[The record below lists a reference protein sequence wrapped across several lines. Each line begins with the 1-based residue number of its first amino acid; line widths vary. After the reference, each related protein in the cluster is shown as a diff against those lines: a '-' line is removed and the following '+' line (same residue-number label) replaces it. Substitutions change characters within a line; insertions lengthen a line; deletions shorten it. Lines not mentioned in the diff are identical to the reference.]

1 MLTQKIMERAHVYTA
16 CPLFVW
22 KLGYNQLT
30 EVRSV
35 SQATHFGL
43 LSTLVLYTLF
53 ALTHLTVSMYCWIL
67 YIKVYLIDI
76 YIFMEKQNLFFH
88 SNK

>member
-22 KLGYNQLT
+22 KLGYNQLI

-53 ALTHLTVSMYCWIL
+53 GITIVNKVAL
-67 YIKVYLIDI
+67 
-76 YIFMEKQNLFFH
+76 
-88 SNK
+88 

>member
-1 MLTQKIMERAHVYTA
+1 MLTQKILERAHVYTA

-22 KLGYNQLT
+22 KLGYNLLT

-43 LSTLVLYTLF
+43 LSTHVL
-53 ALTHLTVSMYCWIL
+53 
-67 YIKVYLIDI
+67 
-76 YIFMEKQNLFFH
+76 
-88 SNK
+88 

>member
-1 MLTQKIMERAHVYTA
+1 MLTQKILERAHVYTA

-22 KLGYNQLT
+22 KLGYNQLI

-43 LSTLVLYTLF
+43 LSTHVLY
-53 ALTHLTVSMYCWIL
+53 M
-67 YIKVYLIDI
+67 LIDKLLYWKPYKVPI
-76 YIFMEKQNLFFH
+76 KRGH
-88 SNK
+88 STWTGGLVHTHIDT